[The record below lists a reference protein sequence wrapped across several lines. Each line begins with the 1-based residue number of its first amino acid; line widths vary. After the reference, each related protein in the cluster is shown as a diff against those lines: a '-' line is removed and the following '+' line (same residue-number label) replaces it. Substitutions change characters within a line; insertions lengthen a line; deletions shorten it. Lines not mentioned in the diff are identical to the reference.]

1 MSELI
6 ADTTFAAAA
15 GLVRAQGVS
24 WLPVLAEGRPVGV
37 VGVRPDTM
45 PVPSLLF

>member
-6 ADTTFAAAA
+6 ADATFAAAA
-15 GLVRAQGVS
+15 GLVRAQRVS
-24 WLPVLAEGRPVGV
+24 WLPVLAEGRPVG
-37 VGVRPDTM
+37 GLGIRPDTV